1 MADNTAT
8 QRDPDVV
15 SYEAFSG
22 VRNDVDPERFG
33 RADLAIGENVVLDK
47 TGRVSRRG
55 GQTQLNAAATHSL
68 WSDREQLAF
77 CVQGTSLKRIGTDY
91 SLTTLRTVTANAY
104 MHYVKVNDNVY
115 FSNGI
120 DTGVFDNG
128 ATRTWG
134 LTVPP
139 LPVVAVGVGNM
150 PAGRYQFV
158 STYVRADGQE
168 SGARMAG
175 QITVPDNSSL
185 IFTLVAPTGLRTVIY
200 HNVYITTPNGELLYL
215 ALTVP
220 VASTTAVY
228 ANDTTELNY
237 DLKTQ
242 FLGPP
247 PAGQLVGYYSGRM
260 LVAVEDR
267 IHYSEPLAYEL
278 FDLRRYI
285 PLNGRVTLVAQME
298 DKETLDQPGQ
308 NSGLFLGT
316 DRSCGILIGSDPDS
330 FPVRAEDRLRRHRR
344 RARLHRRAR
353 SSRTAPRV
361 RVACRCGS
369 RRRGVRRHAGHG
381 DPQPHPQSLFI
392 HGERPRGRAVR
403 ARGPIASL
411 PSATS
416 KGDRP

>member
-55 GQTQLNAAATHSL
+55 GRTQLNAAATHSL

-104 MHYVKVNDNVY
+104 MHYVKVNDEVY

-228 ANDTTELNY
+228 ANDTTELTY

-330 FPVRAEDRLRRHRR
+330 FQYVPKTDYGAIEGALDFIDGTIFADGSTGARRLPIWLTTEGVCIGMPGMEIRN
-344 RARLHRRAR
+344 LTR
-353 SSRTAPRV
+353 SRYSFA
-361 RVACRCGS
+361 ANG
-369 RRRGVRRHAGHG
+369 RGAG
-381 DPQPHPQSLFI
+381 LFDT
-392 HGERPRGRAVR
+392 RPNRFIAV
-403 ARGPIASL
+403 SNF
-411 PSATS
+411 
-416 KGDRP
+416 